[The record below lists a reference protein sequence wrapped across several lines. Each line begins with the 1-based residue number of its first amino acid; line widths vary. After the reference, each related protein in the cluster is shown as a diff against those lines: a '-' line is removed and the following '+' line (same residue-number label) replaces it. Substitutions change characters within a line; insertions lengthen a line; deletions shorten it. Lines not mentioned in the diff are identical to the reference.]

1 MSRKFMYL
9 PFLLKYFYICP
20 LVKFMENGIYLMK
33 KKSKLSFL
41 ISLLWVAV
49 IIWPFQS
56 AMSQLPCTITS
67 SATSPVCYNADFML
81 SVPSQNGL
89 KYKWSTG
96 DTTSSITVRLTQP
109 ADFTVTVTDPV
120 TGSVCSSQ
128 PFHMDVRKKI
138 NISFKQLQLTCTDI
152 SQDIGNT
159 AQVKATASGGYSPSE
174 YRYFWNVKPI
184 QISPGDRSVAVG
196 LAAHQYYSIK
206 VIDPNGCVA
215 QDTFYT
221 LAYPNPVVKIVASP
235 DTAYI
240 QNPHIAFS
248 FENLSEDTL
257 KISNSFWEF
266 DKDPNSY
273 SQPEIVHTFDAVG
286 TYSAYLTVYN
296 SQGCDT
302 LYTHVV
308 DVFPVDLFIP
318 NVFTPNGD
326 GYNDYFVIKAKDAS
340 QQGTKSSL
348 KSAGAEQEYKPLND
362 YYEKTHLVI
371 FNRLG
376 RKVYE
381 SDNYK
386 NNWDGGGLPD
396 GTYFYVLK
404 CQGFKDKS
412 VVYKGS
418 VTIFAS
424 NKGK

>member
-1 MSRKFMYL
+1 MLR
-9 PFLLKYFYICP
+9 
-20 LVKFMENGIYLMK
+20 
-33 KKSKLSFL
+33 KSKFSFL
-41 ISLLWVAV
+41 ILWSLAV
-49 IIWPFQS
+49 LVLWPFQS

-67 SATSPVCYNADFML
+67 SAPSPVCNDADFVL

-89 KYKWSTG
+89 RYKWSTG
-96 DTTSSITVRLTQP
+96 DTTASITVRLTQP
-109 ADFTVTVTDPV
+109 ADFTVTVTDPALG
-120 TGSVCSSQ
+120 TVCTSL
-128 PFHMDVRKKI
+128 PFHMDVHPEI
-138 NISFKQLQLTCTDI
+138 NISFSQLQLTCTDA

-159 AQVKATASGGYSPSE
+159 AQVKATASGGYSASE

-196 LAAHQYYSIK
+196 LRAHQYYSIR
-206 VIDPNGCVA
+206 VVDPVGCAV

-221 LAYPNPVVKIVASP
+221 RAYPNPVVKITATP

-248 FENLSEDTL
+248 FKNLSQDTL
-257 KISNSFWEF
+257 QITNSFWEF

-273 SQPEIVHTFDAVG
+273 SQREIVHTFDKVG
-286 TYSAYLTVYN
+286 TYSAYLTVFN
-296 SQGCDT
+296 PQGCDT

-308 DVFPVDLFIP
+308 DIFPVELFIP

-340 QQGTKSSL
+340 QQGAIGFKQDAAT
-348 KSAGAEQEYKPLND
+348 QEYKPLND

-376 RKVYE
+376 RKVFE
-381 SDNYK
+381 SDNY
-386 NNWDGGGLPD
+386 NNDWDGGGLPD

-404 CQGFKDKS
+404 CQGFKDKN

-418 VTIFAS
+418 ITIFA
-424 NKGK
+424 GKKRK

>member
-1 MSRKFMYL
+1 
-9 PFLLKYFYICP
+9 
-20 LVKFMENGIYLMK
+20 MK

-41 ISLLWVAV
+41 LLWSFSVFLL
-49 IIWPFQS
+49 WPFQS
-56 AMSQLPCTITS
+56 VKSQPSCTITS
-67 SATSPVCYNADFML
+67 SAPSPVCYNAVFIL
-81 SVPSQNGL
+81 SVQSQNGL

-96 DTTSSITVRLTQP
+96 DTTASITVRLTNP
-109 ADFTVTVTDPV
+109 ADFTVTVTDPAQ
-120 TGSVCSSQ
+120 GSSCTSQ
-128 PFHMDVRKKI
+128 PFHMDVRQKI
-138 NISFKQLQLTCTDI
+138 NLSFKQLQLTCTDV
-152 SQDIGNT
+152 SQDMGNT
-159 AQVKATASGGYSPSE
+159 AQVKATASGGYSSSE

-184 QISPGDRSVAVG
+184 HISPGNPSVAVG
-196 LAAHQYYSIK
+196 LAAHQYYPIR
-206 VIDPNGCVA
+206 VVDPNGCMV

-221 LAYPNPVVKIVASP
+221 LAYPNPVVKIIASP

-240 QNPHIAFS
+240 QNPHITFS

-257 KISNSFWEF
+257 KVSNSYWEF
-266 DKDPNSY
+266 DKDQNSY
-273 SQPEIVHTFDAVG
+273 SQIKVTHTFDEVG

-296 SQGCDT
+296 PQGCDT

-308 DVFPVDLFIP
+308 DVFPVELFIP

-326 GYNDYFVIKAKDAS
+326 GYNDLFVIKAKDAS
-340 QQGTKSSL
+340 TQGGKNSL
-348 KSAGAEQEYKPLND
+348 KSSSAGQEYKPLNT

-381 SDNYK
+381 SNNY
-386 NNWDGGGLPD
+386 NNDWNGGNLPD

-404 CQGFKDKS
+404 CQGFKDKK

-424 NKGK
+424 KNGK